1 MDIGFIGIGSMGA
14 AMVPNLVKAGHRVS
28 VWNRTL
34 AATKAL
40 ENVTVL
46 TSPAAA
52 FENDAVVTMLS
63 DDTAVRS
70 VIIDSGAL
78 ASARKDYVHVMMST
92 ISLALVEEL
101 EELHHREGIAYV
113 AAPVFGVPAVAAK
126 AQLNILV
133 AGNAGAVATVQPLLD
148 AMGQKTWHLGDDPK
162 HANVAKIAGNLM
174 ITLAIEAMGEAT
186 ALTESYGLKA
196 VDFLEV
202 VTNTMFASPSYQRYG
217 GNIAHNSYEP
227 GFKLTLGLKDVNLAL
242 EAAKAKQALLP
253 AAEIVRETMLEAVE
267 QGLGS
272 KDWSA
277 LAKVTVIPP
286 DPLEQVGRN
295 LVQVQANLRH
305 AIALAYR
312 HGL

>member
-1 MDIGFIGIGSMGA
+1 MDVGFIGIGSMGA

-34 AATKAL
+34 AAAKAI
-40 ENVTVL
+40 ESVTVL

-52 FENDAVVTMLS
+52 FENDAAVTMLS

-70 VIIDSGAL
+70 S
-78 ASARKDYVHVMMST
+78 
-92 ISLALVEEL
+92 
-101 EELHHREGIAYV
+101 EGIAYV
-113 AAPVFGVPAVAAK
+113 AALVFGVPAVAAK
-126 AQLNILV
+126 AQLDIMV
-133 AGNAGAVATVQPLLD
+133 AGNAEAVATVQPLLD

-162 HANVAKIAGNLM
+162 HATVAKIAGNMM

-202 VTNTMFASPSYQRYG
+202 VTNTMFTSPSYKRYG
-217 GNIAHNSYEP
+217 GNIANNSYEP

-242 EAAKAKQALLP
+242 EAAKAKHALLH
-253 AAEIVRETMLEAVE
+253 ATEIVRENMLKAVD

-277 LAKVTVIPP
+277 LAKVTRRRAG
-286 DPLEQVGRN
+286 LEEGE
-295 LVQVQANLRH
+295 A
-305 AIALAYR
+305 
-312 HGL
+312 